1 MNRSFLY
8 EGSRKQLIQQLIYFD
23 EERLSFLN
31 QYFPDRNKQRSSAE
45 ALISRYCT
53 ALEQLL
59 GDFNEERLNATALIG
74 SQVTL
79 RYSDDGMTDVYT
91 IVFPNQA
98 DPGANKVSMLSP
110 VGMQLL
116 LAKMGSIQ
124 QLEVP
129 SGALEV
135 RIEEIR
141 FVNSGEVG
149 VAI

>member
-8 EGSRKQLIQQLIYFD
+8 EGSRTQLIQQLIYFD

-31 QYFPDRNKQRSSAE
+31 QYFPDRNKQRSTTE
-45 ALISRYCT
+45 ALLSRYCAT
-53 ALEQLL
+53 LEQLL
-59 GDFNEERLNATALIG
+59 ANFNEEQLNTAALIG

-79 RYSDDGMTDVYT
+79 RYSDDGMTDIYT

-98 DPGANKVSMLSP
+98 DPNANKVSMLSP

-116 LAKMGSIQ
+116 LAQQGSLQ

-129 SGALEV
+129 SGSLEV
-135 RIEEIR
+135 SIEQIK